1 MKNITPAQQKMLDLF
16 DNHVNAELAG
26 DLETTMATMT
36 DNPHLINVAV
46 LMGGSGKEGVRTFY
60 RNYLVGKFFPPDVE
74 MINVSRTVD
83 DEQIVDEVVIKF
95 THTTPVDWMLPEV
108 APTGKRVEVALVVVV
123 KVEDGKVSYEN
134 LDGEFKTEEFDFA
147 MLIPA
152 FSGHGFKAYDKNNN
166 DITDKLFKGFMIVD
180 ADYTPKT
187 YEEWR
192 VQDWPETYQNPS
204 YENIF
209 APGIAFAPPHAISKP
224 RKSKNGTDIS
234 PSPPRTG
241 MPSGITAKLVADN
254 IIDAIENGKLTL
266 HHKGSMGNMGAACIA
281 SAGYG
286 ATKGSGVSIT
296 TYPIVPDYVKYKET
310 QGRDIKKTFGDIGL
324 AGHWLKLTLH
334 YAFIYKA
341 KMKPFWWLIPE

>member
-123 KVEDGKVSYEN
+123 KVEDGKVAHEHIYWDQASVLVQIGL
-134 LDGEFKTEEFDFA
+134 LDPKHLPVGGVGGARMILDPT
-147 MLIPA
+147 IP
-152 FSGHGFKAYDKNNN
+152 
-166 DITDKLFKGFMIVD
+166 
-180 ADYTPKT
+180 
-187 YEEWR
+187 
-192 VQDWPETYQNPS
+192 
-204 YENIF
+204 
-209 APGIAFAPPHAISKP
+209 P
-224 RKSKNGTDIS
+224 RKVK
-234 PSPPRTG
+234 PS
-241 MPSGITAKLVADN
+241 
-254 IIDAIENGKLTL
+254 
-266 HHKGSMGNMGAACIA
+266 
-281 SAGYG
+281 
-286 ATKGSGVSIT
+286 
-296 TYPIVPDYVKYKET
+296 
-310 QGRDIKKTFGDIGL
+310 
-324 AGHWLKLTLH
+324 
-334 YAFIYKA
+334 
-341 KMKPFWWLIPE
+341 